1 MILDELLDLLL
12 LIFKSDLVLRL
23 GVEVVVVLLLS
34 DFEILKQFHVVFEQ
48 GGGLDFLQV
57 DVLFHLWVILTAA
70 F

>member
-48 GGGLDFLQV
+48 GCGLDFLQV